1 MRTAGEYR
9 SIARSGLAEK
19 WGSAIIAAMV
29 MSFLGVSLPFVNGYV
44 TVNYEDRSVA
54 PLEKL
59 INHPAWARY
68 AGFFAFIS
76 MLAAVFA
83 VIAFIIGGAAEI
95 GYADFNLRI
104 VDGEDAEVTDIFS
117 RMNRLIHGFMY
128 RLLTLIYLVL
138 WSLLFMV
145 PGIVKIF
152 SYAMTPY
159 IMNDDPVLSVN
170 EAITMSRKIMDGK
183 KARLF
188 GLYLSFI
195 GWSLLANSPTVII
208 AFIANSRSYTFLAN
222 PLTFCAVITLTA
234 VSWAGNCMVA
244 AYSNAAKAAFYKDA
258 MGEYQMAN
266 QGNTYGFGP
275 GGPAAGHYDQV
286 QPGAN
291 VKNTGSGNYGY
302 SNYTG
307 YAMGTDGGGK
317 AGSGEMEVSDNGAA
331 SGGNAGS
338 YSYGNNNDKGN
349 SGNVE
354 GGSTVDNPF
363 EMK

>member
-1 MRTAGEYR
+1 
-9 SIARSGLAEK
+9 
-19 WGSAIIAAMV
+19 
-29 MSFLGVSLPFVNGYV
+29 
-44 TVNYEDRSVA
+44 
-54 PLEKL
+54 
-59 INHPAWARY
+59 
-68 AGFFAFIS
+68 
-76 MLAAVFA
+76 
-83 VIAFIIGGAAEI
+83 
-95 GYADFNLRI
+95 
-104 VDGEDAEVTDIFS
+104 
-117 RMNRLIHGFMY
+117 
-128 RLLTLIYLVL
+128 
-138 WSLLFMV
+138 MV
-145 PGIVKIF
+145 PGIVKMF

-188 GLYLSFI
+188 ELYLSFI

-208 AFIANSRSYTFLAN
+208 AFIANSSSYIFLAN

-291 VKNTGSGNYGY
+291 VKNAGSGNYGY
-302 SNYTG
+302 SNYSNSNS
-307 YAMGTDGGGK
+307 Y
-317 AGSGEMEVSDNGAA
+317 SY
-331 SGGNAGS
+331 GNS
-338 YSYGNNNDKGN
+338 NSYGNNNDKGN

>member
-1 MRTAGEYR
+1 
-9 SIARSGLAEK
+9 
-19 WGSAIIAAMV
+19 
-29 MSFLGVSLPFVNGYV
+29 
-44 TVNYEDRSVA
+44 
-54 PLEKL
+54 
-59 INHPAWARY
+59 
-68 AGFFAFIS
+68 
-76 MLAAVFA
+76 
-83 VIAFIIGGAAEI
+83 
-95 GYADFNLRI
+95 
-104 VDGEDAEVTDIFS
+104 
-117 RMNRLIHGFMY
+117 
-128 RLLTLIYLVL
+128 
-138 WSLLFMV
+138 
-145 PGIVKIF
+145 
-152 SYAMTPY
+152 
-159 IMNDDPVLSVN
+159 MNDEPVLSEN

-188 GLYLSFI
+188 ELYLSFI

-208 AFIANSRSYTFLAN
+208 AFIANSSSYTFLAN

-275 GGPAAGHYDQV
+275 AAGHYDQV
-286 QPGAN
+286 QPGTN

-302 SNYTG
+302 SNYSNSNS
-307 YAMGTDGGGK
+307 Y
-317 AGSGEMEVSDNGAA
+317 SY
-331 SGGNAGS
+331 GNS
-338 YSYGNNNDKGN
+338 NSYGNNNDKGN